1 MSEKLHFGST
11 YHIFNKSVGNEL
23 LFKTENDYKYFLIKI
38 KRFILPWADVLSYCL
53 IPNHFHPLVAI
64 KEFED
69 IQNHLFK
76 SKKDVNFPE
85 KTLLQSFKN
94 LFTSYSKSF
103 NNVYNRKGRL
113 FLEAF
118 KKIEVNDESYLSYLI
133 CYIHR
138 NPIHHGLVDDYA
150 KWKFSSYNTF
160 LSNKPTNV
168 NRKYV
173 LSIFGNLDEF
183 VNFHK
188 MNKTKKGL
196 KEFIV
201 E

>member
-1 MSEKLHFGST
+1 MKALALLILLVFITACQVELESNENQTNNSEIIEQSEIT
-11 YHIFNKSVGNEL
+11 PEIESESVPES
-23 LFKTENDYKYFLIKI
+23 KPVPEVEPK
-38 KRFILPWADVLSYCL
+38 
-53 IPNHFHPLVAI
+53 
-64 KEFED
+64 KEQE
-69 IQNHLFK
+69 IRIFK

-168 NRKYV
+168 IRKYV

>member
-53 IPNHFHPLVAI
+53 IPNHFHLLVAI